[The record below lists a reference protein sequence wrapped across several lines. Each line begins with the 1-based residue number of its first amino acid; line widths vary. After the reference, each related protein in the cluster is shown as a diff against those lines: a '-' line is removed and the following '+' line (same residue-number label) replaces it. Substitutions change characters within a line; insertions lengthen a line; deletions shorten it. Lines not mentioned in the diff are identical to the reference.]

1 MGKCLKLCV
10 LMLACMLAFGCAS
23 KSGSQ
28 DTGINSPH
36 AERFRRSYEAAF
48 DSNQQESSQQLL
60 RKARSA
66 IGTPYVRGGTTP
78 DGFDCSGFVCWTY
91 KSVGVQLPRTAREQ
105 SVIGQRINN
114 VDEMR
119 AGDIVAFR
127 HPRRGYHTGIYVGDG
142 KFIHSPHK
150 RTRVR
155 INSLDDPYFKSTFL
169 GARRVKVEG
178 GENMIAQA
186 ESRLNDFAEERVV
199 RELSRDKKKAGK
211 TSARDSKRDDSR
223 DDSRS
228 KKKDKIVQVA
238 SNDKKS
244 SATTRQ
250 QASAPEKSSKTSSSE
265 KSSKASGSEKSS
277 KASGSEKSSKTSGSG
292 KSSKASASEKSSK
305 TSGSEKS
312 SKTSGS
318 EKSSKASASEKPSKA
333 SGQASSDKSSAQAT
347 SSKGS
352 ADKDKTA
359 KSSSQKAE
367 TKKSESKKSAPEKVA
382 TKAEPKSKKDQ
393 PKGKGDNS

>member
-1 MGKCLKLCV
+1 
-10 LMLACMLAFGCAS
+10 MLAFGCAS

-178 GENMIAQA
+178 GETMIAQA
-186 ESRLNDFAEERVV
+186 ESRLNDFTEERVV

-211 TSARDSKRDDSR
+211 TSARGSKRDDSR
-223 DDSRS
+223 DDNRS

-244 SATTRQ
+244 SSTTKQ
-250 QASAPEKSSKTSSSE
+250 QASAPEKSSKASSSE
-265 KSSKASGSEKSS
+265 KSSKAS
-277 KASGSEKSSKTSGSG
+277 A
-292 KSSKASASEKSSK
+292 
-305 TSGSEKS
+305 
-312 SKTSGS
+312 
-318 EKSSKASASEKPSKA
+318 
-333 SGQASSDKSSAQAT
+333 QASSGKSSAQAT

-367 TKKSESKKSAPEKVA
+367 TKKSENKKSAPEKVA

>member
-23 KSGSQ
+23 KSGSR
-28 DTGINSPH
+28 DNGINTPH

-178 GENMIAQA
+178 GETMIAQA
-186 ESRLNDFAEERVV
+186 ESRLNDYAEERVV

-211 TSARDSKRDDSR
+211 TSARGSKRDDSR
-223 DDSRS
+223 EDSRG
-228 KKKDKIVQVA
+228 KKKDKVVQVA

-244 SATTRQ
+244 SSSRQ
-250 QASAPEKSSKTSSSE
+250 QT
-265 KSSKASGSEKSS
+265 
-277 KASGSEKSSKTSGSG
+277 
-292 KSSKASASEKSSK
+292 SASEKSS
-305 TSGSEKS
+305 SGKS
-312 SKTSGS
+312 SAS
-318 EKSSKASASEKPSKA
+318 EKSSKASASEKSGKASASEKSSKA
-333 SGQASSDKSSAQAT
+333 SAQAGSGKSSAQAS
-347 SSKGS
+347 SSKAS
-352 ADKDKTA
+352 SEKEKSS

-367 TKKSESKKSAPEKVA
+367 TQKSESKKSAPAKVA

>member
-178 GENMIAQA
+178 GETMIAQA
-186 ESRLNDFAEERVV
+186 ESRLNDFTEERVV

-211 TSARDSKRDDSR
+211 TSARGSKRDDSR
-223 DDSRS
+223 DDNRS

-250 QASAPEKSSKTSSSE
+250 QASAQEKSGKASGSD
-265 KSSKASGSEKSS
+265 KSGKASGSEKSS
-277 KASGSEKSSKTSGSG
+277 KASG
-292 KSSKASASEKSSK
+292 SEKSSK

-318 EKSSKASASEKPSKA
+318 EKSSKASASEKSSKA

>member
-1 MGKCLKLCV
+1 
-10 LMLACMLAFGCAS
+10 MLAFGCAS

-178 GENMIAQA
+178 GETMIAQA
-186 ESRLNDFAEERVV
+186 ESRLNDFTEERVV

-211 TSARDSKRDDSR
+211 TSARGSKRDDSR
-223 DDSRS
+223 DDNRS

-244 SATTRQ
+244 SSTTKQ
-250 QASAPEKSSKTSSSE
+250 QASAPEKSSKASSSE
-265 KSSKASGSEKSS
+265 KSSKAS
-277 KASGSEKSSKTSGSG
+277 A
-292 KSSKASASEKSSK
+292 
-305 TSGSEKS
+305 
-312 SKTSGS
+312 
-318 EKSSKASASEKPSKA
+318 
-333 SGQASSDKSSAQAT
+333 QASSGKSSAQAT

-367 TKKSESKKSAPEKVA
+367 TKKSESKKSATEKVA

>member
-23 KSGSQ
+23 KSGSR
-28 DTGINSPH
+28 DNGINTPH

-178 GENMIAQA
+178 GETMIAQA
-186 ESRLNDFAEERVV
+186 ESRLNDFTEERVV

-211 TSARDSKRDDSR
+211 TSARGSKRDDSR
-223 DDSRS
+223 DDSRG

-250 QASAPEKSSKTSSSE
+250 QASAQEKSGKASGSD
-265 KSSKASGSEKSS
+265 KSGKASGSEKSS
-277 KASGSEKSSKTSGSG
+277 KASG
-292 KSSKASASEKSSK
+292 SEKSSK

-318 EKSSKASASEKPSKA
+318 EKSSKASASEKSSKA

>member
-1 MGKCLKLCV
+1 
-10 LMLACMLAFGCAS
+10 MLAFGCAS
-23 KSGSQ
+23 KNGSR
-28 DTGINSPH
+28 DNGINTPH

-169 GARRVKVEG
+169 GARRIKVEG
-178 GENMIAQA
+178 GETMIAQA
-186 ESRLNDFAEERVV
+186 ESRLNDFTEERVV

-211 TSARDSKRDDSR
+211 TSARDAKRDAKRDDNR
-223 DDSRS
+223 DDGRS
-228 KKKDKIVQVA
+228 KKKDKVVQVA

-244 SATTRQ
+244 GATSRQ
-250 QASAPEKSSKTSSSE
+250 QTSALE

-277 KASGSEKSSKTSGSG
+277 KASSSEKSSKS
-292 KSSKASASEKSSK
+292 SASEKSSK
-305 TSGSEKS
+305 AS
-312 SKTSGS
+312 SS
-318 EKSSKASASEKPSKA
+318 EKSSKASA
-333 SGQASSDKSSAQAT
+333 QASSSKSSAQASSGKSSAQAGSGKSSAQAT

-352 ADKDKTA
+352 ADKDKA
-359 KSSSQKAE
+359 SKSSKPSSQKAE
-367 TKKSESKKSAPEKVA
+367 TKKSESKKSAPDKVA

>member
-1 MGKCLKLCV
+1 
-10 LMLACMLAFGCAS
+10 MLAFGCAS
-23 KSGSQ
+23 KSGSR
-28 DTGINSPH
+28 DNGINTPH

-178 GENMIAQA
+178 GETMIAQA
-186 ESRLNDFAEERVV
+186 ESRLSDFTEERVV

-211 TSARDSKRDDSR
+211 TSARGSKRDDSR

-244 SATTRQ
+244 SSTTKQ
-250 QASAPEKSSKTSSSE
+250 QASAPEKSGKASASEKSSKAPSSE

-277 KASGSEKSSKTSGSG
+277 KASGSEKSSK
-292 KSSKASASEKSSK
+292 ASASEKSSK
-305 TSGSEKS
+305 AS
-312 SKTSGS
+312 SS
-318 EKSSKASASEKPSKA
+318 EKSSKASA
-333 SGQASSDKSSAQAT
+333 QASSGKSSAQAS

-352 ADKDKTA
+352 ADKDKAA

-367 TKKSESKKSAPEKVA
+367 TKKSESKKSAPDKVA

>member
-1 MGKCLKLCV
+1 
-10 LMLACMLAFGCAS
+10 MLACMLAFGCAS
-23 KSGSQ
+23 KSGSR
-28 DTGINSPH
+28 DNGINTPH

-114 VDEMR
+114 VEDMR

-178 GENMIAQA
+178 GDTMIAQA
-186 ESRLNDFAEERVV
+186 ESRLNDYAEERAV
-199 RELSRDKKKAGK
+199 RELSREKKKAGK
-211 TSARDSKRDDSR
+211 TSSRGDKRDDSR
-223 DDSRS
+223 G
-228 KKKDKIVQVA
+228 KKKDKVVQVA

-244 SATTRQ
+244 SSTTRQ
-250 QASAPEKSSKTSSSE
+250 QTSASEKSGKTSASEKSGKASSSEKSGKASSSEKSGKASASEKSSKASSSE
-265 KSSKASGSEKSS
+265 KSSKASAQASSGKSS
-277 KASGSEKSSKTSGSG
+277 AQAS
-292 KSSKASASEKSSK
+292 SSKASA
-305 TSGSEKS
+305 
-312 SKTSGS
+312 
-318 EKSSKASASEKPSKA
+318 
-333 SGQASSDKSSAQAT
+333 
-347 SSKGS
+347 
-352 ADKDKTA
+352 DKDKAA

-367 TKKSESKKSAPEKVA
+367 TKKSESKKSAPAKVA

>member
-78 DGFDCSGFVCWTY
+78 DGFDCSGLVCWTY

-178 GENMIAQA
+178 GETMIAQA
-186 ESRLNDFAEERVV
+186 ESRLNDFTEERVV

-250 QASAPEKSSKTSSSE
+250 QASAQEKSGKASGSE
-265 KSSKASGSEKSS
+265 KSGKASGSEKSS
-277 KASGSEKSSKTSGSG
+277 KASGSEKSR
-292 KSSKASASEKSSK
+292 KASS
-305 TSGSEKS
+305 
-312 SKTSGS
+312 S
-318 EKSSKASASEKPSKA
+318 EKSSKASA
-333 SGQASSDKSSAQAT
+333 QASSGKSSAQAT

-352 ADKDKTA
+352 ADKDKA
-359 KSSSQKAE
+359 SKSSKPSSQKAE